1 VNIGIAVHRYSSREG
16 TGGYVVELLPRIARE
31 HRVTLY
37 TAQVR
42 APVPEGV
49 EVVPVPAVM
58 LRAYTAILSFP
69 WALRLV
75 RRRHDLLHAQ
85 GWVAPAAE
93 VVTAH
98 IVMAAWRDAARRAH
112 VPTPLGERTLGP
124 LVQARE
130 ASLLRRARRVIAPS
144 AKAREEIARWYGRAS
159 GVTVVHH
166 GFPAASAASPTSTA
180 RRALGLPPDGIIAL
194 FVGDLRKGFDVALE
208 AVRQVPGVRL
218 AVATHTSRG
227 PILERAARA
236 GVPERVHWLGALE
249 RPAPAYAAADFLL
262 HPTIYDSFGLVVA
275 EAMASGLPAVVTRS
289 AGVCELIAHGE
300 SGWIV
305 DGEPLAGTLAAVRA
319 LSGDPALRQRLGAG
333 ARAVAVRRTWDQVA
347 EETLAVYQEASGT
360 T

>member
-1 VNIGIAVHRYSSREG
+1 
-16 TGGYVVELLPRIARE
+16 
-31 HRVTLY
+31 VTLY
-37 TAQVR
+37 TAEVR
-42 APVPEGV
+42 APVPAGV
-49 EVVPVPAVM
+49 EVVMVPAVM
-58 LRAYTAILSFP
+58 RRAYTAILSFP
-69 WALRLV
+69 LALRLV
-75 RRRHDLLHAQ
+75 RRRHDLFHAQ

-144 AKAREEIARWYGRAS
+144 AKARDEIARWYGRTS

-166 GFPAASAASPTSTA
+166 GFPATSPASPASAA
-180 RRALGLPPDGIIAL
+180 RRALGLPPEGIIAL

-227 PILERAARA
+227 PILDRAARA
-236 GVPERVHWLGALE
+236 GVAERVHWLGALE

-305 DGEPLAGTLAAVRA
+305 DGEPLAGTRAAVQA
-319 LSGDPALRQRLGAG
+319 LSQDAALRQRLGDG
-333 ARAVAVRRTWDQVA
+333 ARAVAARRTWDRVA
-347 EETLAVYQEASGT
+347 EETLAVYQEASAIP
-360 T
+360 